1 MTTPKPS
8 KHSSDPTVIEFLGAA
23 FDDYLAA
30 RVLLLTRLPL
40 QGAVLAST
48 AIEKYLKAVLAF
60 RRQKR
65 RVHLHPDH
73 WKELLPQPCGD
84 EPIVAKLPSRIID
97 TKGPV
102 DGVRPSSSAARRHA
116 ATREMR
122 STRKARR
129 SRPRHSRETRLAS
142 ISAAFSQL
150 ACLGV

>member
-73 WKELLPQPCGD
+73 
-84 EPIVAKLPSRIID
+84 
-97 TKGPV
+97 
-102 DGVRPSSSAARRHA
+102 
-116 ATREMR
+116 
-122 STRKARR
+122 
-129 SRPRHSRETRLAS
+129 
-142 ISAAFSQL
+142 
-150 ACLGV
+150 